1 VSGETPVVD
10 DVTVEPTE
18 IVEPTLAVTVTS
30 VKDESILNISLEVR
44 MTGEIVTA
52 VELLLKLAEDTTV
65 TVPAGK

>member
-18 IVEPTLAVTVTS
+18 IVEPALAVTVTRF
-30 VKDESILNISLEVR
+30 EAILNISLEVR